1 VVLEVAVVGVFLQS
15 RFSPEL
21 ELLYMRLQVEI
32 HNILAS
38 SRTSFSN
45 KFIKHESQLQI
56 NKESTW
62 IIPSEIGEVD
72 SRKPIQMLST
82 SE

>member
-1 VVLEVAVVGVFLQS
+1 M
-15 RFSPEL
+15 PEYCGFPL
-21 ELLYMRLQVEI
+21 VISYKEAPIRDQTCSAEI
-32 HNILAS
+32 RQQQRPPTPPSKI
-38 SRTSFSN
+38 T
-45 KFIKHESQLQI
+45 LQI

-82 SE
+82 SEQFRNSRLT